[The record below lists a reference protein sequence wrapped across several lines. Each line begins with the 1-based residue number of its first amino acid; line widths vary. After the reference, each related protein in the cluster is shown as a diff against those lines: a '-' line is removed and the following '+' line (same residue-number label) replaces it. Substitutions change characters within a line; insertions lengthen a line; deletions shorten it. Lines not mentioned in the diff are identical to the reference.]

1 MSEGLGERI
10 RTLRHVRG
18 LRRVD
23 AARAAQVTS
32 TWLSRVERGHIPRPD
47 PEALARLAAVLGA
60 SVQEIVTGQP
70 AAEPAG
76 PAAAPDSLAERNRAV
91 IEDLVSESV
100 NHGNFA
106 VVDLV
111 LAPSYTLHGPFP
123 DVTLGR
129 DLVKRLLNRLRRAF
143 PDLSVRIDE
152 IIPGGERVVVR
163 WTMTGTHAGSVRGV
177 PPSGARLTHV
187 GIAIFGMSDG
197 RVTEAWMTA
206 EATDRELLRQLG
218 FSP

>member
-1 MSEGLGERI
+1 MSDGLGEWI
-10 RTLRHVRG
+10 RTLRHARG

-47 PEALARLAAVLGA
+47 PEALARLAVVLGA
-60 SVQEIVTGQP
+60 SVQEIATGKP
-70 AAEPAG
+70 AEPAG
-76 PAAAPDSLAERNRAV
+76 PAEALDSPAERNRAV
-91 IEDLVSESV
+91 IEDLVSEAV

-111 LAPSYTLHGPFP
+111 LAPTYTLHGPFP

-129 DLVKRLLNRLRRAF
+129 DVFKRLLNRLRRAF

-152 IIPGGERVVVR
+152 IIPGRERVVVR

-177 PPSGARLTHV
+177 PPTGARLTQA
-187 GIAIFGMSDG
+187 GIAIFGMSGG

-206 EATDRELLRQLG
+206 EATDRDLLRQLG
-218 FSP
+218 FFT